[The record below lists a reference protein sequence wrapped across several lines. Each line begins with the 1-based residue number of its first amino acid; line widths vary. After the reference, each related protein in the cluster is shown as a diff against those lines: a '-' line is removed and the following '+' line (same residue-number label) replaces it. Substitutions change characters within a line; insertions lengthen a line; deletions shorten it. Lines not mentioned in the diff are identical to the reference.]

1 MTRKRYFKCSKDYFK
16 FLNAKKRIINII
28 SVQIKKKSIRVDYEN
43 KSPEEIEAEQIELQF
58 DEDKRRKVVM
68 I

>member
-1 MTRKRYFKCSKDYFK
+1 MTRKRYFKCSKGYFK
-16 FLNAKKRIINII
+16 FLNTKKRIINII